1 MRNNARR
8 KDEDHGDSGSVR
20 AAKTGRKT
28 NRSKTVIG
36 GALTGKDVGM
46 WMPSKLWK

>member
-1 MRNNARR
+1 MQEA
-8 KDEDHGDSGSVR
+8 KMKMTVGDSGSVR

-36 GALTGKDVGM
+36 GALTGKGVGM
-46 WMPSKLWK
+46 WLLSK